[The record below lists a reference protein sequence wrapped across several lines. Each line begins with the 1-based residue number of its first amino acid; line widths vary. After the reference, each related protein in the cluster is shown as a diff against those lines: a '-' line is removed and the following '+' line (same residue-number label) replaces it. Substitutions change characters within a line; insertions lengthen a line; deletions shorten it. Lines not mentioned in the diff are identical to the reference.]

1 MRSDRRRT
9 STVRAIT
16 LLCALV
22 LLAAAC
28 SDDKKSNA
36 AGASTSTNPPPPG
49 QPIKLSILAPVDG
62 VGAQPEII
70 SGAEAAVAAVND
82 AGGIADPAGGPKR
95 PLSLFK
101 CKLKASDDP
110 EARPLECAKD
120 AIAAGVVAD
129 VAKYAFS
136 QGPTK
141 AYQAAGV
148 PLVGTIA
155 VDAEDYTNPN
165 VFMLAGGAM
174 NLAGQGSALQ
184 KAGAKTIAFMSADN
198 AAARAL
204 PAFLTPVLENKSDLI
219 NQT

>member
-1 MRSDRRRT
+1 MLC
-9 STVRAIT
+9 V
-16 LLCALV
+16 LL
-22 LLAAAC
+22 LLAAC
-28 SDDKKSNA
+28 SSDKKNSAGTA
-36 AGASTSTNPPPPG
+36 APSTKPPPPG
-49 QPIKLSILAPVDG
+49 QPIKLSVMAPVDG
-62 VGAQPEII
+62 ITAQPEII

-82 AGGIADPAGGPKR
+82 AGGIKDPAGGRSGRCRSTSASSRRLMIRMPR
-95 PLSLFK
+95 PLK
-101 CKLKASDDP
+101 
-110 EARPLECAKD
+110 CAKD

-141 AYQAAGV
+141 AYQAAGI

-165 VFMLAGGAM
+165 VFMLAPGAM

-198 AAARAL
+198 AAAPRSACVHH
-204 PAFLTPVLENKSDLI
+204 PSPEEQV
-219 NQT
+219 